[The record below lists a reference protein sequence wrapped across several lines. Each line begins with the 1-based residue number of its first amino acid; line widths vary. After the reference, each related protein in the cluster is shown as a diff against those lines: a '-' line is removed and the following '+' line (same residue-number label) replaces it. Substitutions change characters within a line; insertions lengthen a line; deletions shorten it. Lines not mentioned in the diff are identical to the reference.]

1 MQISVVIADDEEAG
15 RRRLSHLVKKDDS
28 LQLLAECKSG
38 MEAVQAIIELR
49 PDLVLL
55 DVQMP
60 HVSGFDVIE
69 AVGPEQMPAI
79 VFVTAYDQFAV
90 QAFEAHALDYLL
102 KPYTDD
108 RFVTAIA
115 RAKQRIQIRQ
125 ARDIHALSDAVQ
137 RKFPQRLVVRTGNRC
152 VIIQAEDVDWI
163 EACDNYVRLHV
174 GTQQLMM
181 RGSITAMSERLP
193 PDQFMRI
200 HRSTIVNIKRISRVE
215 PHNQTEFGI
224 TLGSGVRLTS
234 SRGYR
239 DAVRSF
245 LQRA

>member
-1 MQISVVIADDEEAG
+1 MALRVVIADDEEAG
-15 RRRLSHLVKKDDS
+15 RRRLSDLVRGDDS
-28 LQLLAECKSG
+28 LELLAECKSG
-38 MEAVQAIIELR
+38 MEAVQAVIDLQ

-60 HVSGFDVIE
+60 HIGGFDVIE
-69 AVGPEQMPAI
+69 AVGPEYMPAV

-102 KPYTDD
+102 KPFSDA
-108 RFVTAIA
+108 RFLVAISRA
-115 RAKQRIQIRQ
+115 RQRILERTTH
-125 ARDIHALSDAVQ
+125 DIHGLSDAVK
-137 RKFPQRLVVRTGNRC
+137 RKFPDRLVVRKGNRC
-152 VIIQAEDVDWI
+152 VIVEAEDVDWI

-174 GTQQLMM
+174 GAQQLMM
-181 RGSITAMSERLP
+181 RGSVTSLAERLS

-234 SRGYR
+234 SRAYR
-239 DAVRSF
+239 DTVRAF
-245 LQRA
+245 LHRA